1 MITKEQ
7 LNAVIMKMTPDQLIG
22 FIKSLWESDK
32 YTYIA
37 YDERWWE
44 KYCKIYK
51 KVRRD
56 DWKPYNELKWYDKMF
71 TNEGEVDRD
80 WETNII
86 FSSYS
91 VEWYERPLREWI
103 MHLFELWALD
113 NIKIEYVQSYLA
125 YYIPKQTLSS

>member
-37 YDERWWE
+37 IDERWWE
-44 KYCKIYK
+44 KYCKIYVR
-51 KVRRD
+51 VRRP
-56 DWKPYNELKWYDKMF
+56 DWKPYSEMKWYDKMF
-71 TNEGEVDRD
+71 TNEREVEGD
-80 WETNII
+80 WETDSV

-91 VEWYERPLREWI
+91 VEWYERPLRTWI
-103 MHLFELWALD
+103 LHLLEMWALEH
-113 NIKIEYVQSYLA
+113 IKLEYVQSFLN
-125 YYIPKQTLSS
+125 YYIPQQTL